1 MIYINLLLKRIFL
14 VLGNYLKMI
23 NHIDELGGLSDGKK
37 RELLLDGCRGDL
49 VFNKCGRQD
58 LNE

>member
-1 MIYINLLLKRIFL
+1 MGMAVFTRL
-14 VLGNYLKMI
+14 I
-23 NHIDELGGLSDGKK
+23 NHVDELGGLSDGKK